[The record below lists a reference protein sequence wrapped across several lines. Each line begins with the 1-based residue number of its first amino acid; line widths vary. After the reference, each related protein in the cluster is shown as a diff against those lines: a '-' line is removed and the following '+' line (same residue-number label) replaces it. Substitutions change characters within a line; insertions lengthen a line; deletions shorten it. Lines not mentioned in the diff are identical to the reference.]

1 MILFDEKLIVFPED
15 SFAAKEDVIRCLTHL
30 ENSRIVDADR
40 YEQAVLERE
49 ASSATYTIDGVAM
62 PHAKSEGV
70 GEAFVA
76 FARLNVPVP
85 WGAEPGEDARIVFLI
100 GVPQAADGEQNN
112 NLHLKILAA
121 LSKKLI
127 HESFRQKLS
136 EAASEKEVYQLLQ
149 EIEEDFR

>member
-1 MILFDEKLIVFPED
+1 MLLFDEKLIVFPED

-30 ENSRIVDADR
+30 ENSRVLDADR

-49 ASSATYTIDGVAM
+49 ASFATYTIDGVAM

-76 FARLNVPVP
+76 FARLKTPVP
-85 WGAEPGEDARIVFLI
+85 WGTESGEDARIVFLI
-100 GVPQAADGEQNN
+100 GVPQAADGE
-112 NLHLKILAA
+112 LKILAA

>member
-1 MILFDEKLIVFPED
+1 MRNRRASARRSSPLPASRHLFP
-15 SFAAKEDVIRCLTHL
+15 
-30 ENSRIVDADR
+30 
-40 YEQAVLERE
+40 
-49 ASSATYTIDGVAM
+49 G
-62 PHAKSEGV
+62 
-70 GEAFVA
+70 
-76 FARLNVPVP
+76 
-85 WGAEPGEDARIVFLI
+85 EPG
-100 GVPQAADGEQNN
+100 GEQDN

>member
-1 MILFDEKLIVFPED
+1 M
-15 SFAAKEDVIRCLTHL
+15 
-30 ENSRIVDADR
+30 
-40 YEQAVLERE
+40 
-49 ASSATYTIDGVAM
+49 
-62 PHAKSEGV
+62 
-70 GEAFVA
+70 
-76 FARLNVPVP
+76 
-85 WGAEPGEDARIVFLI
+85 
-100 GVPQAADGEQNN
+100 PQAADGEQNN

>member
-1 MILFDEKLIVFPED
+1 
-15 SFAAKEDVIRCLTHL
+15 
-30 ENSRIVDADR
+30 
-40 YEQAVLERE
+40 
-49 ASSATYTIDGVAM
+49 M

-70 GEAFVA
+70 GEAFVT

-136 EAASEKEVYQLLQ
+136 DARSETEVYQLLQ
-149 EIEEDFR
+149 EIEEDF